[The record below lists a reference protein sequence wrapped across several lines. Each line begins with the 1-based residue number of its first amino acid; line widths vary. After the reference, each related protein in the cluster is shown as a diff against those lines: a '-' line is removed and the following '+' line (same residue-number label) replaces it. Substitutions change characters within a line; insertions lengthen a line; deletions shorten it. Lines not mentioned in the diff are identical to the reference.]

1 MRLYAILFPFP
12 IHFANFILL
21 SLVKL
26 PSSFY
31 SWRMQAHASA
41 ITLAAQ
47 AGEIIAAAGDTRK
60 MSRE

>member
-1 MRLYAILFPFP
+1 MFPFP